1 MSADNIKK
9 LRLYEDTFNSSS
21 MTDENSLAAALL
33 TQPDVL
39 SPVITHLSGQEDKR
53 FPLSFLTEGMGATKY
68 INDVEYDYPVMG
80 RMNKALECLDQSGT
94 GANHTRIK
102 LTFNERWFV
111 RQYIIEAPDGTQLRI
126 MDDPTPVAKGYEYSC
141 QLVASDGAAVG
152 GTDFKNKLFV
162 SVVRTCCNERI
173 TRKRKPLGRSV
184 QDA

>member
-53 FPLSFLTEGMGATKY
+53 FPISYLTEGMGATKY
-68 INDVEYDYPVMG
+68 INDIEYDYPVMG
-80 RMNKALECLDQSGT
+80 RMNKALEQLST
-94 GANHTRIK
+94 THLAGANHTRIK
-102 LTFNERWFV
+102 LVFAERWFV

-126 MDDPTPVAKGYEYSC
+126 MDDPTPVANGYEYSC
-141 QLVASDGAAVG
+141 QLVASDGAGVA
-152 GTDFKNKLFV
+152 TKATCLTV
-162 SVVRTCCNERI
+162 S
-173 TRKRKPLGRSV
+173 
-184 QDA
+184 